1 MYVIHTFEFK
11 IQHTKKTATIMLFY
25 IYDLWIKVVFNYYN
39 TQVATACFKQTNDYW
54 CFLLVKYMQLFSV
67 AFR

>member
-54 CFLLVKYMQLFSV
+54 
-67 AFR
+67 